1 LKKFFE
7 KKKMNYFLLL
17 HKNKNYVSD
26 NKNLLL
32 QKADELVSG
41 YILDQMTQ
49 TGASYKYEKVIEEDD
64 EELKFIVTFRNC
76 NVLSF
81 NQAEEVICQIV
92 PVHFIEDSSLNRDTQ
107 TNENNDNTTEEV
119 VDEKNEETNDIIEE
133 DSFEK
138 IENTQNTQNTNN
150 INNTE
155 ENNISNETETS
166 IENESFHSK
175 EE

>member
-1 LKKFFE
+1 
-7 KKKMNYFLLL
+7 MNYFLLL

-32 QKADELVSG
+32 QKADEFVSG
-41 YILDQMTQ
+41 YILEQMTQ

-119 VDEKNEETNDIIEE
+119 VDEKNEEKNEETNDILEE

-138 IENTQNTQNTNN
+138 IENTNNTNN

-155 ENNISNETETS
+155 ENNISNDAETS

>member
-1 LKKFFE
+1 
-7 KKKMNYFLLL
+7 MNYFLLL

-32 QKADELVSG
+32 QKADELVSE

-64 EELKFIVTFRNC
+64 EELKFIVISRNC

-107 TNENNDNTTEEV
+107 TNEKTTEEV
-119 VDEKNEETNDIIEE
+119 VNEKNEETNDILEE

-138 IENTQNTQNTNN
+138 IENTQNTNN

-155 ENNISNETETS
+155 ENNISNEAETS